1 MKAWDLKTQTYCD
14 IYNCTGLR
22 NGKDVRIERM
32 IGHLLGWS
40 CAYLLH
46 DTNSYSGM
54 PCFILAMRIPL
65 QLTNKQCLTTV

>member
-46 DTNSYSGM
+46 DTNSLLHRGYENAT
-54 PCFILAMRIPL
+54 PAH
-65 QLTNKQCLTTV
+65 K